1 MGIVKTKTSMK
12 ERGLPAGE
20 RVEAHLRKAIYAGT
34 LRPRQRIIEE
44 DLARELKVSRG
55 PVREALLRLE
65 RDGLV
70 VTTSRR
76 GTFIR
81 DISFTEIGVV
91 FRMRA
96 KLEGL
101 CARYMRENASV
112 DPAALLEPVLNK
124 LKAAA
129 DKNSEERFFHA
140 DMDLHRTI
148 WKASHQPLLY
158 GTLNL
163 VMNPYIFM
171 IARAYSSQVPM
182 GRRFEHHERY
192 VKMLLKTPISRI
204 EEDVERYFSEVFT
217 QTFERISPFPAFAL
231 HGWSG
236 DSKDGNGTRQS
247 R

>member
-1 MGIVKTKTSMK
+1 MRTSNNHSAK
-12 ERGLPAGE
+12 PERGISASK
-20 RVEAHLRKAIYAGT
+20 RVETHLRHAIHAGK

-101 CARYMRENASV
+101 CARYMREDASV
-112 DPAALLEPVLNK
+112 DPSILLEPVLTK
-124 LKAAA
+124 LKVAAE
-129 DKNSEERFFHA
+129 KNSEERFFHA
-140 DMDLHRTI
+140 DMELHRTI
-148 WKASHQPLLY
+148 WKASKQPLLY
-158 GTLNL
+158 GTLDL
-163 VMNPYIFM
+163 VMNPYI
-171 IARAYSSQVPM
+171 
-182 GRRFEHHERY
+182 
-192 VKMLLKTPISRI
+192 
-204 EEDVERYFSEVFT
+204 
-217 QTFERISPFPAFAL
+217 
-231 HGWSG
+231 
-236 DSKDGNGTRQS
+236 
-247 R
+247 